1 MQLEL
6 HIIKDLHARGRHFR
20 LDIDA
25 RTDSDAV
32 VIYGPSGA
40 GKTLT
45 LQCLAGFV
53 APDAGRIAVDGAT
66 LFEAAQRINVPA
78 RERGFGYVFQDYALF
93 PHLTVAGNIG
103 VALQKG
109 WLRRLDDAARARVED
124 MLRLF
129 ELQELRDSYPSQ
141 LSGGQRQRAALAR
154 ALATR
159 PRLLLLDEP
168 FAALDPALRERV
180 RREFVELRQRFKL
193 PMVLITHDPADT
205 ETLAR
210 ELVVIEQGRVVGRE
224 VAPFA
229 AEAAPPAPGLRVI
242 EGGTGA
248 RAASARI

>member
-6 HIIKDLHARGRHFR
+6 RIVKNLQARGRHFL
-20 LDIDA
+20 LDLDM
-25 RTDSDAV
+25 RTDSDAL

-66 LFEAAQRINVPA
+66 LFEAAQRISVPA
-78 RERGFGYVFQDYALF
+78 RQRGVGYVFQDYALF

-103 VALQKG
+103 AALQKG

-129 ELQELRDSYPSQ
+129 ELQDLRDSYPSQ

-159 PRLLLLDEP
+159 PRMLLLDEP
-168 FAALDPALRERV
+168 FAALDPALRDRV
-180 RREFVELRQRFKL
+180 RREFVELRERFKL
-193 PMVLITHDPADT
+193 PMVLITHDPADL
-205 ETLAR
+205 EMLAQ
-210 ELVVIEQGRVVGRE
+210 ELVVIDNGRVARHE
-224 VAPFA
+224 KAPFR
-229 AEAAPPAPGLRVI
+229 AEVPQGASTLRVI
-242 EGGTGA
+242 PGGAGA
-248 RAASARI
+248 RVA

>member
-6 HIIKDLHARGRHFR
+6 SIVKDLQARGRQFR
-20 LDIDA
+20 LDVDV

-53 APDAGRIAVDGAT
+53 APDAGRISLDGST

-103 VALQKG
+103 VSLQKG

-168 FAALDPALRERV
+168 FAALDPALRDRM
-180 RREFVELRQRFKL
+180 RHEFVELRERFKL
-193 PMVLITHDPADT
+193 PMVLITHDPADL
-205 ETLAR
+205 EMLAR
-210 ELVVIEQGRVVGRE
+210 ELVVIDHGRVTRHDH
-224 VAPFA
+224 APFKA
-229 AEAAPPAPGLRVI
+229 DVPQGATALRVI
-242 EGGTGA
+242 PGGAAGA
-248 RAASARI
+248 RAA

>member
-1 MQLEL
+1 MELEL
-6 HIIKDLHARGRHFR
+6 HIIKDLQARGRRFR
-20 LDIDA
+20 LDVDLSCE
-25 RTDSDAV
+25 SDAV

-53 APDAGRIAVDGAT
+53 APDAGRIAIHGAT
-66 LFEAAQRINVPA
+66 VFDAAQRISVPA
-78 RERGFGYVFQDYALF
+78 RERGIGYVFQDYALF

-103 VALQKG
+103 VALQAG

-129 ELQELRDSYPSQ
+129 ELQDLRESYPSQ

-168 FAALDPALRERV
+168 FAALDPALRDRMRHELI
-180 RREFVELRQRFKL
+180 ELRERFNL
-193 PMVLITHDPADT
+193 PMVMITHDPADLDL
-205 ETLAR
+205 LAR
-210 ELVVIEQGRVVGRE
+210 ELVVIDAGRVLRRE
-224 VAPFA
+224 QAPFA
-229 AEAAPPAPGLRVI
+229 ADVVRGGGALRVI
-242 EGGTGA
+242 EGGAGA
-248 RAASARI
+248 RAA

>member
-6 HIIKDLHARGRHFR
+6 HIVKDLQARERRFR
-20 LDIDA
+20 LDVDV

-32 VIYGPSGA
+32 VIYGSSGA

-53 APDAGRIAVDGAT
+53 APDAGRIAIDGST

-103 VALQKG
+103 AALQKG
-109 WLRRLDDAARARVED
+109 WLRRLDDAGRARVED

-129 ELQELRDSYPSQ
+129 ELQDLRQSYPSQ

-159 PRLLLLDEP
+159 PRMLLLDEP
-168 FAALDPALRERV
+168 FAALDPALRERM
-180 RREFVELRQRFKL
+180 RREFIELRERFNL
-193 PMVLITHDPADT
+193 PMVLITHDPADI

-210 ELVVIEQGRVVGRE
+210 ELVVIEEGKVLRRE
-224 VAPFA
+224 SAPFTIDAA
-229 AEAAPPAPGLRVI
+229 AEGARLAGGLRVI
-242 EGGTGA
+242 EGGAGA
-248 RAASARI
+248 RAA

>member
-6 HIIKDLHARGRHFR
+6 RIIKNLQARGRHFL
-20 LDIDA
+20 LDLDL
-25 RTDSDAV
+25 RSDSDAL

-66 LFEAAQRINVPA
+66 LFEAAQRISVPA
-78 RERGFGYVFQDYALF
+78 RQRGVGYVFQDYALF

-103 VALQKG
+103 AALQKG
-109 WLRRLDDAARARVED
+109 WLRRLDDAGRARVED

-129 ELQELRDSYPSQ
+129 ELQDLRHSYPSQ

-168 FAALDPALRERV
+168 FAALDPALRDRV
-180 RREFVELRQRFKL
+180 RREFVELRERFKL
-193 PMVLITHDPADT
+193 PMVLITHDPADL
-205 ETLAR
+205 EMLAQ
-210 ELVVIEQGRVVGRE
+210 ELVVIDNGRVARHE
-224 VAPFA
+224 KAPFR
-229 AEAAPPAPGLRVI
+229 AEVPQGATTLRVI
-242 EGGTGA
+242 AGGAGA
-248 RAASARI
+248 RVA

>member
-6 HIIKDLHARGRHFR
+6 RIIKDLQARGRHFR
-20 LDIDA
+20 LDIDM
-25 RTDSDAV
+25 RTDSDAL

-53 APDAGRIAVDGAT
+53 APDAGRIAIDGAT
-66 LFEAAQRINVPA
+66 LFEAAQRISVPA
-78 RERGFGYVFQDYALF
+78 RQRGVGYVFQDYALF

-103 VALQKG
+103 AALQQG

-129 ELQELRDSYPSQ
+129 ELQDLRDSYPSQ
-141 LSGGQRQRAALAR
+141 LSGGQRQRTSLAR

-168 FAALDPALRERV
+168 FAALDPALRDRM
-180 RREFVELRQRFKL
+180 RHEFVELRERFKL
-193 PMVLITHDPADT
+193 PMVLITHDPADL
-205 ETLAR
+205 EMLAQ
-210 ELVVIEQGRVVGRE
+210 ELVVIDNGRVTRHE
-224 VAPFA
+224 KAPFH
-229 AEAAPPAPGLRVI
+229 AEVPQGATTLRVI
-242 EGGTGA
+242 PGGAGS
-248 RAASARI
+248 RAA